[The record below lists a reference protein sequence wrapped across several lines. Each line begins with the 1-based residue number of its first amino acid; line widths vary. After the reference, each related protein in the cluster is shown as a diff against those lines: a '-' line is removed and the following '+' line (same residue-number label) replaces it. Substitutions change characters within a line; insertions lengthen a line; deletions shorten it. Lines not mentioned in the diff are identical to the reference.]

1 MQNLIKIKSNSIT
14 NSTFPIK
21 YVCLHQGG
29 ENLIPTIKWTKIKNA
44 KSYALIMDD
53 PDAPY
58 PGGFVHWVIQYIP
71 PDVNQINKN
80 YSKACSK
87 SNIIQGI
94 NSFGNYSYGISHRYY
109 FKIYALDIALTKIN
123 KEPVTRD
130 VLMSL
135 MKNHILGYGELIKK
149 FKNKKLS
156 KN

>member
-94 NSFGNYSYGISHRYY
+94 NSFGNYSYGG
-109 FKIYALDIALTKIN
+109 
-123 KEPVTRD
+123 PCPRD